1 MRMLVV
7 AAGALLLPVAAGAA
21 TRGYEVGSFD
31 KVSVAAGM
39 RVDITQGS
47 ARSVVAETRGD
58 DFDELRIV
66 VKDGELHIERAA
78 DSWFRFWRQTSY
90 TVRVVMPVLR
100 SVEASSGSSVDV
112 KGAFA
117 GDFTV
122 STSSGSRIEIAQL
135 KGGKVR
141 ARASSGSTLEVAGS
155 CQSLDADTSS
165 GSNINADELTCESV
179 TVEASSGSGAKVA
192 ATKGLTAS
200 ASSGANVRVSGG
212 PTVVKISNSSGGRV
226 HVAKV
231 EK

>member
-1 MRMLVV
+1 MRMLTL
-7 AAGALLLPVAAGAA
+7 AAGALLLPMAAGAA
-21 TRGYEVGSFD
+21 TRGYDVAAFD
-31 KVSVAAGM
+31 KVSVAAGVE
-39 RVDITQGS
+39 VDITQG
-47 ARSVVAETRGD
+47 ATRSVVADTSADNFD
-58 DFDELRIV
+58 DLRIV
-66 VKDGELHIERAA
+66 VKDGELHIGRPA
-78 DSWFRFWRQTSY
+78 SNWLRFWRQPNY

-100 SVEASSGSSVDV
+100 SVDASSGSNVEV

-117 GDFTV
+117 GDFAV
-122 STSSGSRIEIAQL
+122 STSSGSRLEIARL

-141 ARASSGSTLEVAGS
+141 ARSSSGSTLEVAGS

-165 GSNINADELTCESV
+165 GSNINADALTCESV

-200 ASSGANVRVSGG
+200 ASSGANVRVNGA